1 MTGPIAAQMTPG
13 QLPKLFRDHLGDA
26 DSQKVFFVANRMRGI
41 PPELFTVPLVD
52 IFRNGFADVSHI
64 KDRPWGFLD
73 KKRLQSSDAQTYH
86 S

>member
-1 MTGPIAAQMTPG
+1 M
-13 QLPKLFRDHLGDA
+13 
-26 DSQKVFFVANRMRGI
+26 SGI